1 MNNSIPIFPLRIVV
15 FPYSKIPLHIFE
27 ERYKKMIGKC
37 LKEKTVFGI
46 ISLIKKKLSEIGCYV
61 DITNVLNK
69 YENGEMD
76 IVVKGNGR
84 FKLIETKQH
93 PDGYLIG
100 EVEEYSDISRE
111 FDRNL
116 LEELRNNFVSI
127 LKKIN
132 FKLEDAFWENYKNI
146 ELKSYKIAEKS
157 GLTLE
162 HQQKF
167 LSMRKENER
176 IGFLIKHLA
185 KLEKKLT
192 ENIATG
198 AIVMGDG
205 YIN

>member
-1 MNNSIPIFPLRIVV
+1 MNNSIPIFPLNIVV

-27 ERYKKMIGKC
+27 EKYKIMIGKC
-37 LKEKTVFGI
+37 LEEKTGFGI
-46 ISLIKKKLSEIGCYV
+46 ISIIKKELSKIGSHIE
-61 DITNVLNK
+61 ITNVLNR
-69 YENGEMD
+69 YENGETD

-84 FKLIETKQH
+84 FKVIKTKQH

-100 EVEEYSDISRE
+100 EIEEYTDISRE
-111 FDRNL
+111 FDKNL

-132 FKLEDAFWENYKNI
+132 FKLEDAFWENYKST

-162 HQQKF
+162 QQQKF
-167 LSMRKENER
+167 LSIRKENER

-198 AIVMGDG
+198 AIVMRDG
-205 YIN
+205 YL

>member
-1 MNNSIPIFPLRIVV
+1 
-15 FPYSKIPLHIFE
+15 
-27 ERYKKMIGKC
+27 
-37 LKEKTVFGI
+37 
-46 ISLIKKKLSEIGCYV
+46 
-61 DITNVLNK
+61 
-69 YENGEMD
+69 MD

-84 FKLIETKQH
+84 FKVIKTKQH

-100 EVEEYSDISRE
+100 EIEEYTDISRE
-111 FDRNL
+111 FDKNL

-132 FKLEDAFWENYKNI
+132 FKLEDAFWENYKST

-162 HQQKF
+162 QQQKF
-167 LSMRKENER
+167 LSIRKENER

-198 AIVMGDG
+198 AIVMRDG
-205 YIN
+205 YL

>member
-1 MNNSIPIFPLRIVV
+1 MNNSIPIFPLNIVV

-27 ERYKKMIGKC
+27 KRYKKMIGKC
-37 LKEKTVFGI
+37 LEEKAGFGI
-46 ISLIKKKLSEIGCYV
+46 ISIIKKKLSEIGSYV
-61 DITNVLNK
+61 DITDVLNK

-84 FKLIETKQH
+84 FKLIESKKN

-100 EVEEYSDISRE
+100 EVEDYTDISRE
-111 FDRNL
+111 FDKNL
-116 LEELRNNFVSI
+116 LEELRNNFVSF

-132 FKLEDAFWENYKNI
+132 FNLEKTFWENYKNT

-162 HQQKF
+162 QQQKF
-167 LSMRKENER
+167 LSLQKENER
-176 IGFLIKHLA
+176 IGFLIKHLK

-205 YIN
+205 YLN